1 MIVNVIIIIS
11 SLIFLL
17 FFVAFV
23 YAFNK
28 QKNEN
33 NDMDNLRIKMKKIN
47 ALITEIGVIEYSNV
61 KVESQTEDEDINLE
75 ELTRLFKY
83 SNSEEYWIEFII
95 KNISTEELTFS
106 LSEISI
112 IKNNHKIKCNLN
124 LLFEKVPEYLDP
136 PYGHRYFDTLSYNNY
151 LLGTR
156 GLTYFTFFSRFNI
169 ESVDTTSFKEGD
181 YISISI
187 DINKFNE
194 NLNIYEVIKKVEFIE
209 NFKNMKFK
217 NIQQND
223 EKIGIIKWHS

>member
-1 MIVNVIIIIS
+1 MIVNAIIIIS

-33 NDMDNLRIKMKKIN
+33 ADMDNLSFKLKKIN
-47 ALITEIGVIEYSNV
+47 ELITEIGVIEHSNI
-61 KVESQTEDEDINLE
+61 KVERQIEDEHINLE

-95 KNISTEELTFS
+95 KNISTEKLTFS
-106 LSEISI
+106 LNEILI
-112 IKNNHKIKCNLN
+112 VKNDQKTKCNLN
-124 LLFEKVPEYLDP
+124 LLFEKVPEYVDP

-151 LLGTR
+151 TLGSS
-156 GLTYFTFFSRFNI
+156 GFKYFTFFSRFKI
-169 ESVDTTSFKEGD
+169 ESTDLTNFKEKD
-181 YISISI
+181 FISIKI